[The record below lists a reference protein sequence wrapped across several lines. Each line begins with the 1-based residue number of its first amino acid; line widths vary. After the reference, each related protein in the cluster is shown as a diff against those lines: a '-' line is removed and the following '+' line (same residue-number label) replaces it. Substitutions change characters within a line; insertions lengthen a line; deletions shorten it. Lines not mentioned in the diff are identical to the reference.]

1 MKKENGVQIINVHLF
16 SSKSRGKK
24 NKNIGTYQ
32 SLPSNPNQREKSIP
46 KPKLFYNSFH
56 QKATN
61 CINYELLI
69 NKLLK
74 YIKKTFTEN
83 QYLDIKK
90 YIQNEIS
97 QLSSSSIDQNES
109 QSSIFNAS
117 PPKNSISITENSE
130 MRSVNFGNHSKVIVN
145 KDKNVKKEKK
155 LKLSYDFSNLLTSP
169 KPKPIKIEI
178 SNIKKINNQN
188 SSTTPSSKKNNIGT
202 KDIHSLYTIIKK
214 DNQTTAKSNHQ
225 KPSKTQSNSKS
236 KSKSTSRDCSNNHY
250 SNTNSNINQNLT
262 NNNNLKKVTTVKQTL
277 ITKSQPLLNEKL
289 FSKLNLNNNCQNNPS
304 NCNTITNVR
313 SGNTSSNPKSKI
325 KPKSKV
331 HHQNKTNSNNRTSS
345 KCSGKN
351 NMGSNANNK
360 QIQINSNSNL
370 KKDNKKKQNKT
381 TITLQDKNNL
391 LCYENEKN
399 NQINSNKIKS
409 QYIDLNLEKSSSI
422 NNINKNEE
430 MMKQIKNTLDE
441 NLKVIFNF
449 SYENFL
455 SKESESESK
464 KSSQQEIMINE
475 QNEINPKK

>member
-16 SSKSRGKK
+16 TSKSRGKK
-24 NKNIGTYQ
+24 NKNTGACQ

-56 QKATN
+56 QKGTN
-61 CINYELLI
+61 CLNYELLI

-74 YIKKTFTEN
+74 YIKKTFAEN

-117 PPKNSISITENSE
+117 PPKNAISITENSE
-130 MRSVNFGNHSKVIVN
+130 MRSVNFPHHSKVLVN
-145 KDKNVKKEKK
+145 KDKNLKKEKK

-169 KPKPIKIEI
+169 KPKPVKIEI
-178 SNIKKINNQN
+178 SNIKKVNNQN
-188 SSTTPSSKKNNIGT
+188 SSTTPSSKKTNIGGT

-214 DNQTTAKSNHQ
+214 GDRTTTKSNNQ

-289 FSKLNLNNNCQNNPS
+289 FSKLNLNINCQNNPS

-331 HHQNKTNSNNRTSS
+331 NHQNKTNSNNRTNS
-345 KCSGKN
+345 KCSKN
-351 NMGSNANNK
+351 NMCNNK
-360 QIQINSNSNL
+360 QIQISSNSNL
-370 KKDNKKKQNKT
+370 KKDNKKNQNKT
-381 TITLQDKNNL
+381 TITLQEKNNL

-399 NQINSNKIKS
+399 NQINSNKENKIKS

-464 KSSQQEIMINE
+464 KSSQQEIMIND
-475 QNEINPKK
+475 QNEVNQKK